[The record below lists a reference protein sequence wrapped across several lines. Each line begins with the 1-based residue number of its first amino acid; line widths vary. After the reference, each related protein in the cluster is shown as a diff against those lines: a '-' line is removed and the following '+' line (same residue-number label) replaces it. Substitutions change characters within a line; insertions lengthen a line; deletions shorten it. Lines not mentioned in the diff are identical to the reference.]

1 MVGMAAANLQGA
13 DKGTRDIDLWFKS
26 TSDGGL
32 DEAARSVGGMF
43 IWRADPPTLSGKV
56 LARIDVVNK
65 CHGLNSFDR
74 EYEEALDVE
83 VDDFVVKMLPLPR
96 IIASKTAANRPKDRA
111 ALPALSGRAECRFT
125 VHLGAATEADSRGL
139 LGAAGSV
146 LVADRACHC
155 PARARYGSGPAW
167 AR

>member
-1 MVGMAAANLQGA
+1 MRKSFGGGAEGFALSDKEVLFLRELVRCGTKFLMVGMAAANLQGA

-32 DEAARSVGGMF
+32 DEAARSVGGRF

-111 ALPALSGRAECRFT
+111 ALPALRA
-125 VHLGAATEADSRGL
+125 SL
-139 LGAAGSV
+139 LGNKIVSPK
-146 LVADRACHC
+146 R
-155 PARARYGSGPAW
+155 
-167 AR
+167 